1 MDTLTYILIG
11 IIAILVIAV
20 IVLIATRP
28 KVVVL
33 SDGLPNGNVTRNAV
47 MKLQNEIS
55 PYVYI
60 KDNRVCL
67 NVVKPKFK

>member
-1 MDTLTYILIG
+1 MATIDIILLAV
-11 IIAILVIAV
+11 IAILLIAV
-20 IVLIATRP
+20 VVLIATRP

-33 SDGLPNGNVTRNAV
+33 SDDLPNGTLSRIAV